1 MMLKLWFKKEIL
13 FLKLNLVVKILELA
27 CITIKDPGLYQ
38 ISDKEET
45 ETTQQEKQ

>member
-1 MMLKLWFKKEIL
+1 MT
-13 FLKLNLVVKILELA
+13 NLVVKILELA
-27 CITIKDPGLYQ
+27 GITIKDPGLYQ

>member
-1 MMLKLWFKKEIL
+1 MGVNGLSG
-13 FLKLNLVVKILELA
+13 NLQEPSLA
-27 CITIKDPGLYQ
+27 GITIKDPGLYQ